1 MAEPLPDWFLTP
13 PGGWT
18 ADDMDHL
25 PPEAPRMELIDG
37 APIVM
42 SPQTRFHSRA
52 IRRLTNALEDQA
64 PADLTADEELTTT
77 LDKHQRPE
85 PDIVV
90 YKDREAEQEDWF
102 EATSIPPEDVILVVE
117 VESPESV
124 FRDREVKPGKYAA
137 AGIPHFWRVVW
148 EDRKLVVHVYE
159 LDAITKGYV
168 ATGIFRDRLELQ
180 VPFPIEINLRKLVKG

>member
-1 MAEPLPDWFLTP
+1 MVPHPTRGLDRRRQGQPSSGSP
-13 PGGWT
+13 P
-18 ADDMDHL
+18 
-25 PPEAPRMELIDG
+25 DG
-37 APIVM
+37 AHRR
-42 SPQTRFHSRA
+42 SAHRDLPQTRFHSRV

-64 PADLTADEELTTT
+64 PAGLTADEELTTT

-102 EATSIPPEDVILVVE
+102 EATSIPPEDVVLVME

-137 AGIPHFWRVVW
+137 TGIPHFWRTVW
-148 EDRKLVVHVYE
+148 EDGKPGVHVYE
-159 LDAITKGYV
+159 LDATTKGYV

-180 VPFPIEINLRKLVKG
+180 VPFPIEVSLEKLVKG